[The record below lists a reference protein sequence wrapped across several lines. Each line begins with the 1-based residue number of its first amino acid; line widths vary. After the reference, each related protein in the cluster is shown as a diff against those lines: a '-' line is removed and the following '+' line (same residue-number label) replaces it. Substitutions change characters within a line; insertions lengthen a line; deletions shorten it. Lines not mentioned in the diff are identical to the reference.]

1 MGIQRMGPSLPIE
14 SIQECFLEEVSF
26 GQVLKDE

>member
-1 MGIQRMGPSLPIE
+1 MGIQRMGSSLPIE
-14 SIQECFLEEVSF
+14 SIPECFLEEVTL